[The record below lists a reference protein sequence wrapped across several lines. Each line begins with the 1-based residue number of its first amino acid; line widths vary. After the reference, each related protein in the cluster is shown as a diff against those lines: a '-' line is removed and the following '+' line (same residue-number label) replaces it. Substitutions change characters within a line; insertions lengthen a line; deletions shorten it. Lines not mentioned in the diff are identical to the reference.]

1 MREITEFESKVFEQ
15 DIAPGFP
22 SMTRESFAFFRRKG
36 LRVLVIEQ
44 EDRVVAAAV
53 FITPEFSSVVLFHTA
68 WVTPELRGK
77 TDLLP
82 RLIRGVAKISGRKM
96 VVADM
101 VPELIENKREEFAL
115 ELEPRTD
122 KIYTYKGVFVYA
134 PDEGLY
140 STD

>member
-1 MREITEFESKVFEQ
+1 MRELLKFEEQ
-15 DIAPGFP
+15 AFSEDIAPDFPKMTGPAFAMLQRQGF
-22 SMTRESFAFFRRKG
+22 RF
-36 LRVLVIEQ
+36 LIIEQ
-44 EDRVVAAAV
+44 DKVVAATV
-53 FITPEFSSVVLFHTA
+53 FSTPKMSSVALLHTA

-82 RLIRGVAKISGRKM
+82 QLIRGVAKISGRKM
-96 VVADM
+96 VIADM
-101 VPELIENKREEFAL
+101 VPELIENKKEEFAL

-134 PDEGLY
+134 PDESLY